1 LWGWLDVRFLDE
13 VLKRVVEKLKRRY
26 KLHAV
31 ILFGSVARGDWGPWS
46 DVDLLIVADFSEP
59 YLSRLGELMEL
70 LEEFK
75 TPIEPH
81 PYRIDEVKEM
91 LSRLNPLIIDALD
104 EGKQIYVSKEF
115 HEVLNQFKKL
125 CEKGLRRSKT
135 SIYINPT
142 P

>member
-1 LWGWLDVRFLDE
+1 VKSPDE
-13 VLKRVVEKLKRRY
+13 VLKHVVEKLKRRY

-59 YLSRLGELMEL
+59 YLSRLRELMEL
-70 LEEFK
+70 LNEFK

-91 LSRLNPLIIDALD
+91 LSKLNPLIVDALD
-104 EGKQIYVSKEF
+104 EGKQIYVSEEF

-125 CEKGLRRSKT
+125 REKCLRKSKT
-135 SIYINPT
+135 SIYLNPSY
-142 P
+142 